1 MSSSNNSLAMQR
13 IVKLLDENSF
23 MEIVS
28 LVTARS
34 TDFNLSET
42 ATPSDGVVTGHGLI
56 DGNLVFIYSQDASVL
71 NGTIGEMHAKK
82 IASVYDMAM
91 KMGAPVIGF
100 LDCAGIRLQESV
112 DALDGLG
119 LIYRKEAEASGVI
132 PQISAV
138 FGSCGG
144 GLSTVPAMSDF
155 NFIETEKGRMFVN
168 SPNAI
173 PGNRTEKC
181 DTAAAEYQAKETGC
195 VDGIG
200 TEDEILASIRELVCM
215 LPDNNGMGG
224 LSEDGCEDDL
234 NRACE
239 NLSSMKGDPR
249 FVLSELADDH
259 IFLETKKS
267 YAKDMV
273 TGFIRLNGT
282 TIGAVA
288 NCTEVYDEEGK
299 KTESFDNVLSARGC
313 SKATEFISFCDA
325 FDIPVLSLTN
335 VKGYKA
341 AVCSEHNLAKAMAR
355 LTYAF
360 ANATVPKVNLIVG
373 EAYGSAYVT
382 MNSKSIGADLVYAWP
397 EAKVGMMDANL
408 AAKIMYT
415 DASADVIDEKAKE
428 YDKLQDSVVSA
439 ARRGYV
445 DLIIDPEDSR
455 KYLVAAF
462 ELLFTKSVPDSFKKH
477 GTK

>member
-1 MSSSNNSLAMQR
+1 MSSTNNSLAMQR
-13 IVKLLDENSF
+13 IAKLLDENSF
-23 MEIVS
+23 MEIGS

-34 TDFNLSET
+34 TDFNLSNT
-42 ATPSDGVVTGHGLI
+42 DTPSDGVIIGHGLI

-112 DALDGLG
+112 DALNGLG
-119 LIYRKEAEASGVI
+119 QIYAKEAAASGVI

-144 GLSTVPAMSDF
+144 GLSTVPAMCDF
-155 NFIETEKGRMFVN
+155 SFIETSKGKMFVN

-173 PGNRTEKC
+173 PGNTADKC
-181 DTAAAEYQAKETGC
+181 DTSSAEFQAKETGC
-195 VDGIG
+195 IDGIG
-200 TEDEILASIRELVCM
+200 TEDEILASIRDLVCL
-215 LPDNNGMGG
+215 LPGNNGQGG
-224 LSEDGCEDDL
+224 LTEDCEDDL
-234 NRACE
+234 NRACA
-239 NLSSMKGDPR
+239 NLDGMKGDPR
-249 FVLSELADDH
+249 YVLSEIADDH
-259 IFLETKKS
+259 VFFEIKKDF
-267 YAKDMV
+267 AKDMV

-282 TIGAVA
+282 TVGAVA
-288 NCTEVYDEEGK
+288 NCCEVYDEEGNK
-299 KTESFDNVLSARGC
+299 AESFDNVLTARGC
-313 SKATEFISFCDA
+313 NKAAEFINFCDA

-341 AVCSEHNLAKAMAR
+341 CMCAEKNLAKAMAR

-360 ANATVPKVNLIVG
+360 SNANVPKVNLITG

-382 MNSKSIGADLVYAWP
+382 MNSKAIGADLVYAWND
-397 EAKVGMMDANL
+397 AKIGMMDAKL
-408 AAKIMYT
+408 AAMLMYA
-415 DASADVIDEKAKE
+415 DAGADTVEAKAKE
-428 YDKLQDSVVSA
+428 YDELQSSVLSA

-445 DLIIDPEDSR
+445 DLIIEPETTR

-462 ELLFTKSVPDSFKKH
+462 EMLYTKSVPDSLKKH

>member
-23 MEIVS
+23 MEIGS

-34 TDFNLSET
+34 TDFNLSNT
-42 ATPSDGVVTGHGLI
+42 DTPSDGVIIGHGLI
-56 DGNLVFIYSQDASVL
+56 DGNLVFVYSQDSSVL

-112 DALDGLG
+112 DALNGLG
-119 LIYRKEAEASGVI
+119 QIYLKEAEASGVI

-144 GLSTVPAMSDF
+144 GLTAVPAMCDF
-155 NFIETEKGRMFVN
+155 NFIEASKGRMFVN
-168 SPNAI
+168 SPNVI
-173 PGNRTEKC
+173 VGNSKEKC
-181 DTAAAEYQAKETGC
+181 DTSAPEYQSKETGC

-200 TEDEILASIRELVCM
+200 TEDEILESIRTLICL

-224 LSEDGCEDDL
+224 LSEDCADDL

-239 NLSSMKGDPR
+239 NLSGMKGDPR
-249 FVLSELADDH
+249 YIFSEIADDH
-259 IFLETKKS
+259 VFFETKKD

-282 TIGAVA
+282 TIGAVG
-288 NCTEVYDEEGK
+288 NCTQVYDEEGNK
-299 KTESFDNVLSARGC
+299 PEEFANVLSARGC
-313 SKATEFISFCDA
+313 MKAAEFVNFCDA

-341 AVCSEHNLAKAMAR
+341 CKCSENNLAKAMAK

-360 ANATVPKVNLIVG
+360 SSADVPKVNLITG

-382 MNSKSIGADLVYAWP
+382 MNSKAVGADLVYAW
-397 EAKVGMMDANL
+397 EESKIGMMDAEL
-408 AAKIMYT
+408 AAKIMYA
-415 DASADVIDEKAKE
+415 DASADEINQKAKE
-428 YDKLQDSVVSA
+428 YDKLQSSVLSA

-445 DLIIDPEDSR
+445 DLIIEPETTR

-462 ELLFTKSVPDSFKKH
+462 EMLYTKSVPDSLKKH

>member
-1 MSSSNNSLAMQR
+1 MSSTNNSLAMQR

-23 MEIVS
+23 MEIGS

-34 TDFNLSET
+34 TDFNLSNT
-42 ATPSDGVVTGHGLI
+42 DTPSDGVIIGHGLI
-56 DGNLVFIYSQDASVL
+56 DGTLVFIYSQDASVL

-112 DALDGLG
+112 DALNGLG
-119 LIYRKEAEASGVI
+119 QIYMKEASASGVI

-144 GLSTVPAMSDF
+144 GLTTVPAMCDF
-155 NFIETEKGRMFVN
+155 NFIESSNGKMFVN
-168 SPNAI
+168 APNTI
-173 PGNRTEKC
+173 PGNNKDKC
-181 DTAAAEYQAKETGC
+181 DTSAAQFQSEETGC

-200 TEDEILASIRELVCM
+200 TEDEILASIRELVTF
-215 LPDNNGMGG
+215 LPGNNGMGG
-224 LSEDGCEDDL
+224 LTEDCTDDL

-239 NLSSMKGDPR
+239 NLGTMKGDPR
-249 FVLSELADDH
+249 YVLSEIADDH
-259 IFLETKKS
+259 IFFETKKDH
-267 YAKDMV
+267 AMDMV

-299 KTESFDNVLSARGC
+299 KDKEFANVLSAKGC
-313 SKATEFISFCDA
+313 EKAAEFVNFCDA

-341 AVCSEHNLAKAMAR
+341 CMCAEKRLAKAMAR

-360 ANATVPKVNLIVG
+360 ANASVPKVNLITG

-382 MNSKSIGADLVYAWP
+382 MNSKSIGADLVYAWSD
-397 EAKVGMMDANL
+397 AKIGMMDAEL
-408 AAKIMYT
+408 AAKIMYA
-415 DASADVIDEKAKE
+415 DASADVISEKAKE
-428 YDKLQDSVVSA
+428 YDALQSSVLSA

-445 DLIIDPEDSR
+445 DLIIEPDTTR

-462 ELLFTKSVPDSFKKH
+462 EMLYTKSVADSLKKH

>member
-23 MEIVS
+23 MEIGS

-34 TDFNLSET
+34 TDFNLSNT
-42 ATPSDGVVTGHGLI
+42 DTPSDGVIIGHGLI
-56 DGNLVFIYSQDASVL
+56 DGNLVFVYSQDSSVL

-112 DALDGLG
+112 DALNGLG
-119 LIYRKEAEASGVI
+119 QIYLKEAEASGVI

-144 GLSTVPAMSDF
+144 GLTAVPAMCDF
-155 NFIETEKGRMFVN
+155 NFIEASKGRMFVN
-168 SPNAI
+168 SPNVI
-173 PGNRTEKC
+173 VGNSKEKC
-181 DTAAAEYQAKETGC
+181 DTSAPEYQSKETGC

-200 TEDEILASIRELVCM
+200 TEDEILESIRTLICL

-224 LSEDGCEDDL
+224 LSEDCADDL

-239 NLSSMKGDPR
+239 NLSGMKGDPR
-249 FVLSELADDH
+249 YIFSEIADDH
-259 IFLETKKS
+259 VFFETKKD

-273 TGFIRLNGT
+273 TAFIRLNGT
-282 TIGAVA
+282 TIGAVG
-288 NCTEVYDEEGK
+288 NCTQVYDEEGN
-299 KTESFDNVLSARGC
+299 KTEEFANVLSARGC
-313 SKATEFISFCDA
+313 MKAAEFVNFCDA

-341 AVCSEHNLAKAMAR
+341 CKCSENNLAKAMAK

-360 ANATVPKVNLIVG
+360 SSADVPKVNLITG

-382 MNSKSIGADLVYAWP
+382 MNSKAVGADLVYAW
-397 EAKVGMMDANL
+397 EESKIGMMDAEL
-408 AAKIMYT
+408 AAKIMYA
-415 DASADVIDEKAKE
+415 DASADEINKKAKE
-428 YDKLQDSVVSA
+428 YDKLQSSVLSA

-445 DLIIDPEDSR
+445 DLIIEPETTR

-462 ELLFTKSVPDSFKKH
+462 EMLYTKSVPDSLKKH